1 MTMTVASVIASAP
14 QSQPKLWD
22 VQDLHPLQQQRA
34 KPNQQSANDAMRTLL
49 LSPSSLPKRSF
60 FAHQNAR

>member
-1 MTMTVASVIASAP
+1 MVASVIVSAP
-14 QSQPKLWD
+14 QVQPEHWD

-34 KPNQQSANDAMRTLL
+34 KPNQQNAIDAMRTLL
-49 LSPSSLPKRSF
+49 LSPSSLPKRNF